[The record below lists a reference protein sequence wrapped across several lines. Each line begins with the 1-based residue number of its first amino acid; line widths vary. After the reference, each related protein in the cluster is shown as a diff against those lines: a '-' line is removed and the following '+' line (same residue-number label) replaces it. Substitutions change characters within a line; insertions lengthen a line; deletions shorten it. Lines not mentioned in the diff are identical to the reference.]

1 MRAGD
6 VACATSIVVVLALG
20 ACSSGDQ
27 KVTSGCR
34 MPRGHAV
41 AVGGSERM
49 TIGFGD
55 RGATA
60 WFNRRWWGSPPLAP
74 PQVVSLHGRM
84 TLVRTDLAVFHADDG
99 RTMTF
104 GYTTVGCG

>member
-1 MRAGD
+1 M
-6 VACATSIVVVLALG
+6 ACATSIVVVLALG

-60 WFNRRWWGSPPLAP
+60 WFTGA
-74 PQVVSLHGRM
+74 G
-84 TLVRTDLAVFHADDG
+84 DLAVFHADDG

-104 GYTTVGCG
+104 VHITVKCQ